1 MKMPWKIEKEKK
13 VLTDAETKLEEIKE
27 LLFPQLELHEEIGE
41 DGLPIKYHVD
51 YSVDSNIDA
60 ALIDL
65 YDGNN
70 DSVVQSTLNK
80 AVGRLNKARKIL
92 EAYASLDKDA
102 RYIIVDNGKDDD
114 IEAAEDR

>member
-1 MKMPWKIEKEKK
+1 MKFPWKVEKK
-13 VLTDAETKLEEIKE
+13 PMTSAEEKLEEIKN
-27 LLFPQLELHEEIGE
+27 LLFPQLELHEEMGP
-41 DGLPIKYHVD
+41 DGTVIKFHVD

-70 DSVVQSTLNK
+70 DSIVQSTLSK
-80 AVGRLNKARKIL
+80 SVARLNKARKIL

-102 RYIIVDNGKDDD
+102 KYIIVDNGKDDD
-114 IEAAEDR
+114 IQTTDD

>member
-1 MKMPWKIEKEKK
+1 MKFPWKVEKQKHP
-13 VLTDAETKLEEIKE
+13 LTDAEQKLEEIKQ
-27 LLFPQLELHEEIGE
+27 LLFPQLELHEEMDQ
-41 DGLPIKYHVD
+41 DGSMIKYHVD

-70 DSVVQSTLNK
+70 DAIVQSTLSK
-80 AVGRLNKARKIL
+80 AVSRLNKARKIL

-102 RYIIVDNGKDDD
+102 KYIIVDNGKDDD
-114 IEAAEDR
+114 IEARED

>member
-1 MKMPWKIEKEKK
+1 MKMPWKVEKEKRP
-13 VLTDAETKLEEIKE
+13 LTTAEEKLEEIKQ
-27 LLFPQLELHEEIGE
+27 LLFPQLELHEEITESG
-41 DGLPIKYHVD
+41 DIIKYHVD

-70 DSVVQSTLNK
+70 DSIVQSTLNK
-80 AVGRLNKARKIL
+80 AVTRLNKARKIL

-102 RYIIVDNGKDDD
+102 KYIIVDNGKDDD
-114 IEAAEDR
+114 IEAAAD